1 MRHITEQDRLSSH
14 ERQSKPVGRSQSSMG
29 LPTQQSSPVLNP
41 PVCQSQLKQLASQ
54 ETSKT
59 VDNSR
64 SPSGARPGASKQKD
78 SKSFAQNL
86 FDTTAI
92 DKFLKAPTSVDK
104 TAVPSN
110 RQQKVAAKAVH
121 PQPEE
126 KESIDKADCEPVRRQ
141 GHHFEHKASHY
152 LSSCK
157 HTLDPPVDCVKT
169 DHSCFNK
176 TRRNP
181 SSLRS
186 PKPQQTL
193 SHLSMQNVKALI
205 SAAQK
210 SNNESLK
217 KQHSEHH
224 LHQSTSQATPAIT
237 SILSF
242 ARQSIAYVFSTPQAL
257 LASFREDAA
266 SGDPSDPGE
275 PIDFGCMVLAFQW
288 LDKLDTRPRL
298 VMSSL
303 STATKGLR
311 TPIDG
316 LIEQDGR
323 ASELPAR
330 ENIRAHSL
338 LGNTNPE
345 DDDFRAMNQEEATHV
360 TMFIFAAL
368 IAIVPPCS
376 LEIWCLVYQCHQA
389 GSMVPNGVKDPA
401 TISSV
406 QVVLDAFEDEMALD
420 LLSKLCEVLAGRL
433 YFSRTENLSG
443 RGEELYND
451 GGNMVERLI
460 DHVFDSQ
467 QRPLPY
473 YGTNPQTGSEQ
484 LSPPAKKVASGD
496 SQRYFAIIAEWLR
509 YFIVKNW
516 DGQAEIDRF
525 SAVGGALEI
534 LWHFSFEIS
543 IMGARFDFL
552 KGPIQWLERPRLES
566 PAHLLAYPFVFSLSG
581 QITSF
586 RAINYARM
594 FKKYE
599 DSVLTSRLLNQ
610 MTFPDSMTGRGQV
623 RVQEKLGDL
632 LKSYFVL
639 EIRRENLL
647 VDALNQLWRRG
658 KREMMKPLKVRMG
671 MDEGEEGVDHGG
683 VQQEFF
689 RIAISEVMNPDY
701 GMFTIDEQSK
711 MAWFRPCPLE
721 PMYKFELV
729 GLLFSLAIYNGLTLP
744 VNFPLAFYR
753 KLQGLQITLPR
764 HIEDGWPVLAKG
776 LQSLL
781 DWSEG
786 DVADV
791 FARTYEF
798 TAEGPGLNITV
809 DMQKTGRMDP
819 WVPAHLNPEYC
830 CRYCATEEVKRVFKP
845 EDASELPKTADSNDN
860 ADGAQSEESPKEPDP
875 PSPASDSAT
884 VTNANRKQYVSDYIF
899 WLTDKSI
906 RSQFEAF
913 ANNFFTCISTR
924 APGILNVR
932 DFKRLVEGT
941 QDISIEDLQAITS
954 YDGGY
959 TWDHP
964 TIRDFWDTVRD
975 FSPEQIRLLLEFV
988 TACDRIPATGMGSVS
1003 FSVQRNGEGDERL
1016 PTSLTCYGRLLLPAY
1031 SCKEV
1036 MREKLCLAIENCKG
1050 FGVP

>member
-1 MRHITEQDRLSSH
+1 MSQDKSKQGTLANNMPRILIEDAIDLDNLSLAWPQVIKDRQRTSQVLVKRQACQTFLPVEVMLTSRRFYSQILYGCGNSLCKTPFCASCQKRTSKKPFRKFTTLSARALAIHLASRDHAGKYLCPHQSISMRHTTEQDRLSSH
-14 ERQSKPVGRSQSSMG
+14 ERQSKPVGRSQSCMG
-29 LPTQQSSPVLNP
+29 LPTQQSSLVLNP
-41 PVCQSQLKQLASQ
+41 PVCQSQLKQLVSQ

-92 DKFLKAPTSVDK
+92 DKFLNAPTSVDK

-126 KESIDKADCEPVRRQ
+126 KESIAKADCEPVRRQ

-157 HTLDPPVDCVKT
+157 HTLDPPVDRVKT

-176 TRRNP
+176 TRRSP

-217 KQHSEHH
+217 RQHLEHN
-224 LHQSTSQATPAIT
+224 LHQFTSQATPAIT

-275 PIDFGCMVLAFQW
+275 PIDFGCMVQTFQW

-303 STATKGLR
+303 LTATKGLR

-323 ASELPAR
+323 ASELPTR

-338 LGNTNPE
+338 LANTNPE

-360 TMFIFAAL
+360 TMFVFAAL

-389 GSMVPNGVKDPA
+389 GSMVPNRVKDPA

-484 LSPPAKKVASGD
+484 LSPPAKNGASWD

-534 LWHFSFEIS
+534 LWHFS
-543 IMGARFDFL
+543 
-552 KGPIQWLERPRLES
+552 
-566 PAHLLAYPFVFSLSG
+566 
-581 QITSF
+581 
-586 RAINYARM
+586 
-594 FKKYE
+594 KY
-599 DSVLTSRLLNQ
+599 
-610 MTFPDSMTGRGQV
+610 
-623 RVQEKLGDL
+623 
-632 LKSYFVL
+632 
-639 EIRRENLL
+639 
-647 VDALNQLWRRG
+647 
-658 KREMMKPLKVRMG
+658 
-671 MDEGEEGVDHGG
+671 
-683 VQQEFF
+683 
-689 RIAISEVMNPDY
+689 
-701 GMFTIDEQSK
+701 
-711 MAWFRPCPLE
+711 
-721 PMYKFELV
+721 
-729 GLLFSLAIYNGLTLP
+729 
-744 VNFPLAFYR
+744 
-753 KLQGLQITLPR
+753 
-764 HIEDGWPVLAKG
+764 
-776 LQSLL
+776 
-781 DWSEG
+781 
-786 DVADV
+786 
-791 FARTYEF
+791 
-798 TAEGPGLNITV
+798 
-809 DMQKTGRMDP
+809 
-819 WVPAHLNPEYC
+819 
-830 CRYCATEEVKRVFKP
+830 RYCT
-845 EDASELPKTADSNDN
+845 L
-860 ADGAQSEESPKEPDP
+860 G
-875 PSPASDSAT
+875 
-884 VTNANRKQYVSDYIF
+884 
-899 WLTDKSI
+899 
-906 RSQFEAF
+906 
-913 ANNFFTCISTR
+913 C
-924 APGILNVR
+924 
-932 DFKRLVEGT
+932 
-941 QDISIEDLQAITS
+941 
-954 YDGGY
+954 
-959 TWDHP
+959 
-964 TIRDFWDTVRD
+964 
-975 FSPEQIRLLLEFV
+975 
-988 TACDRIPATGMGSVS
+988 
-1003 FSVQRNGEGDERL
+1003 
-1016 PTSLTCYGRLLLPAY
+1016 
-1031 SCKEV
+1031 
-1036 MREKLCLAIENCKG
+1036 
-1050 FGVP
+1050 